1 MEDKKRISVDELL
14 KRKKER
20 NEKKDEAN
28 RINFKNRNKQIAIRH
43 KENTKDNLLGEAQI
57 DLQKQ
62 LLDAEYEAV
71 SEVEAEYN
79 LMTNQVLAS
88 LDTEADEKAG
98 LISSAEDVVFD
109 VDYKVVEALPELP
122 PRKSRFGNRLLGGNP
137 KSLLS
142 LSEKETKVI
151 EGKSDNPYASKKK
164 PS

>member
-1 MEDKKRISVDELL
+1 METCKVMEDKKRISIDELL

-57 DLQKQ
+57 DLQNQ

-71 SEVEAEYN
+71 NEVEAEYN

-88 LDTEADEKAG
+88 LDTEADEKAN
-98 LISSAEDVVFD
+98 LIGSAEDVAFD
-109 VDYKVVEALPELP
+109 VDYKVVEVLPELP
-122 PRKSRFGNRLLGGNP
+122 PRKSRFGNRLLG
-137 KSLLS
+137 KSNTKLLES
-142 LSEKETKVI
+142 SQTS
-151 EGKSDNPYASKKK
+151 KSS
-164 PS
+164 